1 MQSNIDTAG
10 LNETSSHNHHDPK
23 KFIPPPLGSTFPHLA
38 PSALSSN
45 SSSSSST
52 HLPGN
57 PLLGGGYASLSTNLN
72 NASLPSHHSLY
83 TTNPPPSG
91 SSGSTASKHIFTPD
105 QDSTILNS
113 KKLGKTWNDIAIELR
128 CDSPNTVIER
138 YQYLISPEHSTST
151 SSSINH
157 TFNSISNYTSNSN
170 GSTVVNDSVNASSS
184 SLGPP
189 HGQSMHQIADITH
202 WDDDDVETLRELLEL
217 GERAKWKYIST
228 ELTRERNKRIPAVA
242 CQKKFKDMFG
252 VAEASSALG
261 SSLCYVVSPNGW
273 ACLGDSGTGSSNT
286 RAVPPSS
293 SSVMYDY
300 SGFNQQQQQAPSSML
315 PYQTQPP
322 GPYGP
327 LTTPSGFVLGST
339 SNLPPPAPV
348 GSASANN
355 TNNSDNNNTNSSDNN
370 TTTTAKSNSNSSAS
384 TKNTKKKDMS
394 PVSSK
399 LNWSSSSWIFFFS
412 RSIRWRGKKKKN
424 RGLLLLRRYVA
435 RRVSFG
441 IYYF

>member
-10 LNETSSHNHHDPK
+10 LHENSSNHHNHHHDPK

-38 PSALSSN
+38 SSALSSN
-45 SSSSSST
+45 SSSST

-72 NASLPSHHSLY
+72 NATLPSHHSLY
-83 TTNPPPSG
+83 TTNPPL
-91 SSGSTASKHIFTPD
+91 SSSAGSTASKHIFTPD
-105 QDSTILNS
+105 QDSIILNS

-138 YQYLISPEHSTST
+138 YQYLISPEHNNST

-157 TFNSISNYTSNSN
+157 TFNSIPNYTS
-170 GSTVVNDSVNASSS
+170 DSSGGTAVTDPVAASSS

-189 HGQSMHQIADITH
+189 PGQSMHQIADITH

-273 ACLGDSGTGSSNT
+273 ACLGDSGAGSSNS

-300 SGFNQQQQQAPSSML
+300 NGFNQPQQAPSSML
-315 PYQTQPP
+315 PYQTQSS

-348 GSASANN
+348 ASASNNN
-355 TNNSDNNNTNSSDNN
+355 TNNSHNNNTNA
-370 TTTTAKSNSNSSAS
+370 TTATTPNSNSTTSI
-384 TKNTKKKDMS
+384 KNIKKKDSS
-394 PVSSK
+394 PAGSK
-399 LNWSSSSWIFFFS
+399 LN
-412 RSIRWRGKKKKN
+412 
-424 RGLLLLRRYVA
+424 
-435 RRVSFG
+435 
-441 IYYF
+441 